1 MAISS
6 VAPIRPDPSVMVP
19 QYALEVEDLLALAR
33 SEKEAVKYRMGK
45 AYCLL
50 LKANVT
56 DMGSN
61 SKNSRVTV
69 KGWGFIVGTTDHGH
83 GVIW

>member
-6 VAPIRPDPSVMVP
+6 VAPIRPDPSLMVP

-61 SKNSRVTV
+61 S
-69 KGWGFIVGTTDHGH
+69 IHAEA
-83 GVIW
+83 

>member
-1 MAISS
+1 MALSS
-6 VAPIRPDPSVMVP
+6 VAPIRPDPSLLVP
-19 QYALEVEDLLALAR
+19 QYALEAEDLLALAR

-56 DMGSN
+56 DMGGDSTRTCIGQLLEKLGIHTLN
-61 SKNSRVTV
+61 LCTE
-69 KGWGFIVGTTDHGH
+69 
-83 GVIW
+83 